1 MKAQLLTLV
10 KIQMEYSGLWIFLKV
25 GVSKKAANLLRCMT
39 GLSHFISPIALTHLL
54 YIFFVAESIFTFHQI
69 MTPYQDVLQED
80 DTQWAFAQIPAL
92 EKSLSVMDGEPLQEV
107 VKEVIGLYKTHVQPN
122 LCLFQRGNSA
132 NR

>member
-1 MKAQLLTLV
+1 
-10 KIQMEYSGLWIFLKV
+10 MEYSGLWIFLKV
-25 GVSKKAANLLRCMT
+25 GVSKKAANLLWWMT
-39 GLSHFISPIALTHLL
+39 GLSDFISPIALTHLL
-54 YIFFVAESIFTFHQI
+54 YIFFVAESIFTFPQI